1 MLYIYIRESVFW
13 HMSGEQNLRRH
24 FIAHVSVAQHLRRHF
39 AALCRYK
46 SVTSYR
52 LSLSLGTFVVIVR
65 NICGFR

>member
-1 MLYIYIRESVFW
+1 
-13 HMSGEQNLRRH
+13 MSGEQNLRRH

-52 LSLSLGTFVVIVR
+52 LSLSLGTFVVLDKAR
-65 NICGFR
+65 YLARLFYKYS